1 MTTRTARLRPFAL
14 IAALGLTLGTLTGCS
29 GDEKADKKPSASP
42 TASETTKAPEKPI
55 ETAQATPSPSQSSA
69 APSPNL
75 ADAFAGYG
83 NSANVETSAPD
94 IPGTWDAGEYVAQNA
109 KGDIQIVMLND
120 EVRIYSDNWN
130 NANPYGT
137 MPDTGYIANG
147 IVLTAG
153 AKPDGV
159 TAYGDTDWP
168 LGKPAKDGEDYRD
181 PQIIKDGQALEYGK
195 YVCGSND
202 KGVTC
207 WNTTTGHG
215 AFVTAQG
222 FTGF

>member
-1 MTTRTARLRPFAL
+1 MPTRATKLRSFAL
-14 IAALGLTLGTLTGCS
+14 IAALSLTLGVLTGCS
-29 GDEKADKKPSASP
+29 GNDKADEKPSASP
-42 TASETTKAPEKPI
+42 TASATKAPEKPI
-55 ETAQATPSPSQSSA
+55 ETAQASPSPSQSTTA
-69 APSPNL
+69 MPSPKL
-75 ADAFAGYG
+75 SDAFAGYG
-83 NSANVETSAPD
+83 TDIQASAPT
-94 IPGTWDAGEYVAQNA
+94 IPGTWDAGEYVAQNT

-130 NANPYGT
+130 NTNPYGT
-137 MPDTGYIANG
+137 MPGTGYIANG

-153 AKPDGV
+153 ATPEGV
-159 TAYGDTDWP
+159 TAYGSEDWP
-168 LGKPAKDGEDYRD
+168 VGKPAKEGGNYRD
-181 PQIIKDGQALEYGK
+181 PQVITNGQALEYGN

-207 WNTTTGHG
+207 WNVNTGHG

>member
-1 MTTRTARLRPFAL
+1 MTTRTTKLRPFAL
-14 IAALGLTLGTLTGCS
+14 MTVVGLTLGALAGCS
-29 GDEKADKKPSASP
+29 GDDKADEKSSASP

-55 ETAQATPSPSQSSA
+55 ETAKASPTPSQTPTTK
-69 APSPNL
+69 PSPNL
-75 ADAFAGYG
+75 SDAFAGYG
-83 NSANVETSAPD
+83 TNVQASAPT
-94 IPGTWDAGEYVAQNA
+94 IPGTWDAGEYVARNA
-109 KGDIQIVMLND
+109 KGDIQIIMLND

-137 MPDTGYIANG
+137 MPGTGYVANG

-153 AKPDGV
+153 ATPEGV
-159 TAYGDTDWP
+159 TAYGTEDWTV
-168 LGKPAKDGEDYRD
+168 GKPAKDGGDYRD
-181 PQIIKDGQALEYGK
+181 PQVITNGQALEYGN

-207 WNTTTGHG
+207 WNTNTGHG